1 MFCQKSLLTSS
12 LAYVDTMYIL
22 MPMTTKIRKW
32 GNSAAVRIP
41 KIAMRKGVFR
51 YGSEVEITLKPIYN
65 KYNLDEL
72 IASINPK
79 NRHPETDWG
88 PDVGKEILPE
98 WGE

>member
-1 MFCQKSLLTSS
+1 
-12 LAYVDTMYIL
+12 

-41 KIAMRKGVFR
+41 KIAMRKGGFR

>member
-1 MFCQKSLLTSS
+1 
-12 LAYVDTMYIL
+12 MYIL
-22 MPMTTKIRKW
+22 MNMTTKIRKW

-41 KIAMRKGVFR
+41 RTLMKDHGFR
-51 YGSEVEITLKPIYN
+51 YGSEVEVYIKPITK

-98 WGE
+98 WKG